1 MIQLLRFSVVGAVG
15 FCVDALVLYA
25 LLSFVVSDPYL
36 ARIPSFLCAATATWL
51 LNRNWTFST
60 ASRGRRLNQWG
71 TYTLAMLSGAAVNYT
86 CYALVVLILPTVV
99 LAPLFGLMAGS
110 LAGLTLNYTLAR
122 NLIFSDGAKEARED
136 RR

>member
-1 MIQLLRFSVVGAVG
+1 VIQLLRFSVVGAVG

-25 LLSFVVSDPYL
+25 LLTFVLSDPYL

-71 TYTLAMLSGAAVNYT
+71 MYTLAMISGAAVNYT
-86 CYALVVLILPTVV
+86 CYALVVLVLPPVMLSPLLG
-99 LAPLFGLMAGS
+99 LAVGS
-110 LAGLTLNYTLAR
+110 LAGLTLNYTLAS
-122 NLIFSDGAKEARED
+122 NLVFSSGERGD
-136 RR
+136 

>member
-25 LLSFVVSDPYL
+25 LLHFVLSDPYL

-60 ASRGRRLNQWG
+60 ASRGRGLNQWG
-71 TYTLAMLSGAAVNYT
+71 IYTLAMLSGAAVNYA
-86 CYALVVLILPTVV
+86 CYALVVLVLPPVV
-99 LAPLFGLMAGS
+99 LSPLLGLVVGS

-122 NLIFSDGAKEARED
+122 NLVFSSGARGD
-136 RR
+136 